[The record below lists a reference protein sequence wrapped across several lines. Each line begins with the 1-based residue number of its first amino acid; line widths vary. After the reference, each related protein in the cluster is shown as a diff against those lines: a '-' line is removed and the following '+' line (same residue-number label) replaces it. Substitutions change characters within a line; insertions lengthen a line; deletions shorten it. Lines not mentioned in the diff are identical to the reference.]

1 MRIIAVPLVLALVTG
16 CASKKPLVLTSIVPL
31 PLEVTISCASRQVNQ
46 LGYTIKQTDTARG
59 YLLAEKLTKSHMLG
73 SIGGN
78 SRYDLLKVS
87 VSGADSAT
95 RKMEVTA
102 ASERE
107 DVTPMAV
114 RRSPIRPSDQVQT
127 DGGKVLSACNE
138 VRKATG
144 AVP

>member
-1 MRIIAVPLVLALVTG
+1 MRIIAVPLVLALAAG
-16 CASKKPLVLTSIVPL
+16 CLSKKPFVFTSIVPL
-31 PLEVTISCASRQVNQ
+31 PLEVTFSCAARQVNQ
-46 LGYTIKQTDTARG
+46 LGYTIKQTDTTRG
-59 YLLAEKLTKSHMLG
+59 YLVAEKLTKSHMLG
-73 SIGGN
+73 SMGGN
-78 SRYDLLKVS
+78 SRYDLLTVS

-127 DGGKVLSACNE
+127 DGGKVLNACNE
-138 VRKATG
+138 VRKPTG